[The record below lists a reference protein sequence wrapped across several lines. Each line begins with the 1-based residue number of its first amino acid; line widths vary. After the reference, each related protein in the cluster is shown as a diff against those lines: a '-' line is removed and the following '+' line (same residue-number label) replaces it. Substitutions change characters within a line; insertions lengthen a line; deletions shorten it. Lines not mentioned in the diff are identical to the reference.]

1 MAEKAASKHL
11 GARQRNA
18 KKDVSDNVAGSEI
31 WLRAN
36 RKQAAPGRKAKGGEI
51 GPSAELEK
59 IVVSTEKGNAVI
71 VCEEDWDGLI
81 EALSAMAAPALANVI
96 RSGIAKC

>member
-1 MAEKAASKHL
+1 M
-11 GARQRNA
+11 G
-18 KKDVSDNVAGSEI
+18 
-31 WLRAN
+31 
-36 RKQAAPGRKAKGGEI
+36 
-51 GPSAELEK
+51 EK

-96 RSGIAKC
+96 RSGTAKC